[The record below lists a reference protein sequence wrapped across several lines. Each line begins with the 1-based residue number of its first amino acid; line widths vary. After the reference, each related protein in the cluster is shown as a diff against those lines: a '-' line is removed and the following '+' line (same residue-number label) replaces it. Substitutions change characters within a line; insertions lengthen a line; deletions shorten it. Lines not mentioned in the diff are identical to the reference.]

1 MDAYVL
7 TQPSETSVAGPASTL
22 APVAEAERISSIDV
36 MRGVALLGIALM
48 NIVFSGLPI
57 AADWNPKVG
66 GGATGLNLA
75 AFFLQ
80 YVLFDGK
87 MRGLFSM
94 MFGAS
99 TYLLIGRLDGRGAG
113 LRAAEIYYRR
123 ILWLMLIGLVHAYL
137 IWHGDILYPY
147 ALLGLVLLPLLRVRP
162 RNLLITAEVMLLL
175 MTAGDVGKGFYIRT
189 THDGAMQA
197 DKADAARKPLTD
209 DQKAARTE
217 WQEIGKYFSPSAEDL
232 RKEKAMYSGSYF
244 NLVAKRA
251 VILFKEWHAMPFYLD
266 NWDMFTMMLVGIAFI
281 KTGVLGAERSFVF
294 YWRLLAVSYGISLP
308 IGAFAAWKSWQQGF
322 EPLQTLFTFSTY
334 QLARVGMTLGHA
346 ALILLLC
353 KYGVWPA
360 MRARLAA
367 VGKTALSNYIAHSLI
382 YGLVFCGYGFNLFD
396 KLQRY
401 QLYYVVLGMWIFSLV
416 WSPIWLQHFRFG
428 PLEWV
433 WRSLT
438 YWKRQPML
446 ISQPVC
452 RIMNPVA
459 LTEPRP

>member
-1 MDAYVL
+1 METYVL
-7 TQPSETSVAGPASTL
+7 TQPSAASAAEVASTL
-22 APVAEAERISSIDV
+22 SPVAEAERISSIDV

-48 NIVFSGLPI
+48 NVVFSGLPF

-66 GGATGLNLA
+66 GGATGLNLG

-232 RKEKAMYSGSYF
+232 RKEKAVYSGSYF

-322 EPLQTLFTFSTY
+322 EPMQTVFTFSTY
-334 QLARVGMTLGHA
+334 QLGRVGMTLGHA

>member
-1 MDAYVL
+1 METYVL
-7 TQPSETSVAGPASTL
+7 TQPAATSGAEPVLTL

-48 NIVFSGLPI
+48 NIIFSGLPM
-57 AADWNPKVG
+57 AADLNPKVAG
-66 GGATGLNLA
+66 GSTGLNLG

-123 ILWLMLIGLVHAYL
+123 ILWLMLIGLAHAYL

-147 ALLGLVLLPLLRVRP
+147 ALLGLVLLPLLRLRP
-162 RNLLITAEVMLLL
+162 RNLLIVAGVILVL
-175 MTAGDVGKGFYIRT
+175 MTAEYVGRGFYIRSI
-189 THDGAMQA
+189 HDLAMQA
-197 DKADAARKPLTD
+197 DQAEAAKKPLTD
-209 DQKAARTE
+209 EQKAARTD
-217 WQEIGKYFSPSAEDL
+217 WQDARKYFTPSPEDL
-232 RKEKAMYSGSYF
+232 RKEQEMYSGSYF
-244 NLVAKRA
+244 NLVGKRA
-251 VILFKEWHAMPFYLD
+251 VLLVKEFHSTPFYLD

-281 KTGVLGAERSFVF
+281 KTGVLSAERSFKF
-294 YWRLLAVSYGISLP
+294 YWRLLAVSYGICLP

-322 EPLQTLFTFSTY
+322 EPLQTVFTFSTY

-353 KYGVWPA
+353 KYGVWPRL
-360 MRARLAA
+360 RARLAA
-367 VGKTALSNYIAHSLI
+367 VGKTALSNYIAHSVI
-382 YGLVFCGYGFNLFD
+382 YGLVFYGYGFNLFD

-401 QLYYVVLGMWIFSLV
+401 QLYYVVLGMWIFSLI
-416 WSPIWLQHFRFG
+416 WSPIWLKHFRFG

-438 YWKRQPML
+438 YWKRQPMT
-446 ISQPVC
+446 ISC
-452 RIMNPVA
+452 
-459 LTEPRP
+459 